1 MQAYKFARLQN
12 ENGRYLLKDRDEDVD
27 RILAEVDEVVEVD
40 NFDQISNT
48 ELEWRI
54 R

>member
-1 MQAYKFARLQN
+1 
-12 ENGRYLLKDRDEDVD
+12 LLKDRDEDVD

-54 R
+54 HQMREKILGI